1 MSICLNVFFITKKS
15 DINMIKKGIPNIIPI
30 TKVTSVLKMLAKL
43 TYIKLIITPNKN
55 EISGK
60 TTNVNLISLLIHR
73 CGRSIISLS
82 KPSILKNITL
92 RICGARCLRVGHYLF
107 VMCFGHHRKQPIFEL
122 YPQIILQQSLHHK

>member
-30 TKVTSVLKMLAKL
+30 TKDNSVLKMLAKL

-60 TTNVNLISLLIHR
+60 TTNVNLIYLLIHR

-82 KPSILKNITL
+82 KPSILKNITPL
-92 RICGARCLRVGHYLF
+92 INGTNLLAIIARHEQKPASLGPVDWF
-107 VMCFGHHRKQPIFEL
+107 VMHIYLSCLFTSETTF
-122 YPQIILQQSLHHK
+122 

>member
-1 MSICLNVFFITKKS
+1 
-15 DINMIKKGIPNIIPI
+15 MIKKGIPNIIPI
-30 TKVTSVLKMLAKL
+30 TKDNSVLKMLAKL

-60 TTNVNLISLLIHR
+60 TTNVNLIYLLIHR

-92 RICGARCLRVGHYLF
+92 CQAANANVVGRSPVSICPSRGFCGELRQLVMFFYALAPLF
-107 VMCFGHHRKQPIFEL
+107 L
-122 YPQIILQQSLHHK
+122 YSDTFQ